1 MKGRA
6 AGVHALPDQSH
17 HRVINTLRGVRDA
30 QLGHALLHPRLRLG
44 AAEDVRRRVVQ
55 RRAIGLALQQDPG
68 PAVGLQ
74 QPCVLLLMVVGDVG
88 EGTMM
93 AGIPSAVSSL
103 MVDAPA
109 RQMTRSAARITVA
122 ML

>member
-1 MKGRA
+1 M
-6 AGVHALPDQSH
+6 HALPDQSH

-68 PAVGLQ
+68 SAVGLQ